1 MFFKTDDK
9 SAVKSVDFLKEFG
22 TLYDLMIYLLG
33 NAKRV
38 LSSTEALTNF
48 FKAIYVLKTLISSI
62 KNDTKDQSEEQKK
75 EIFAR
80 KCFK

>member
-9 SAVKSVDFLKEFG
+9 SAVKSVDFIKEFG

-38 LSSTEALTNF
+38 LSSTEALINF

-75 EIFAR
+75 DIFAR

>member
-38 LSSTEALTNF
+38 LSSTEALINF
-48 FKAIYVLKTLISSI
+48 FKATYVLKTFISSI

>member
-38 LSSTEALTNF
+38 LSSTEALINF
-48 FKAIYVLKTLISSI
+48 FKATYVLKTLISSI

>member
-38 LSSTEALTNF
+38 LSSTEALINF
-48 FKAIYVLKTLISSI
+48 FKAIYELKTLISSI

>member
-75 EIFAR
+75 DIFAR

>member
-38 LSSTEALTNF
+38 LSSTEALINF
-48 FKAIYVLKTLISSI
+48 FKAIYELKTLISSI

-75 EIFAR
+75 DIFAR

>member
-38 LSSTEALTNF
+38 LSSTEALINF
-48 FKAIYVLKTLISSI
+48 FKATYVLKTLISSI

-75 EIFAR
+75 DIFAR